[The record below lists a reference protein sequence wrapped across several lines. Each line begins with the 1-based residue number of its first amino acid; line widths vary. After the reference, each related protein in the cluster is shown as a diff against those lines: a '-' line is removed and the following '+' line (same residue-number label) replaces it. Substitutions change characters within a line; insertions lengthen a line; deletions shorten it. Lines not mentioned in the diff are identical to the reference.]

1 MDISPFQYIIS
12 NKKIDFPINHG
23 EIFFHNNLNIVIH
36 SSNHENLILSNNIIF
51 FGECFDYEN
60 PSFTNK
66 EIINKLEGLSL
77 EEKIERVNKL
87 TGFFILIFI
96 ENTNTYIFNDA
107 SGQLEA
113 YISHVDDK
121 FYVTAQPNFIN
132 DLSGNIVY
140 HDDVPQYII
149 DKKINIFQK
158 TPFKFIDKLISNF
171 YYDVNNKKYIR
182 FYPVSSLPIINNHTV
197 AEKALNILENSLKSM
212 ALRKKI
218 NIAVTAG
225 WDSRILFAASVKNAE
240 NVDYYVLNHNTED
253 GRQDVKIAKQIT
265 DHFSKE
271 LKVIDYD
278 LSLVNDIDK
287 SKITVWKDDEKGHKM
302 SGLMNIYFSDQYLIN
317 GNISEVARNF
327 YDPLPKNISVSDIC
341 YILGIKDGSYEKKA
355 VNEWLKTTNKYIH
368 LLDSIYWEH
377 KMPNWAGSSK
387 SISNMYNI
395 VISPFNNRYLLN
407 LLLSTKRKDR
417 DKYFHKIYE
426 NILKIVDENLAKIP
440 LNPTKKHAQISR
452 MKKLHIYPVYRYFF
466 FKMRKL
472 KF

>member
-23 EIFFHNNLNIVIH
+23 EIFFHHNLNIVIH
-36 SSNHENLILSNNIIF
+36 SSNRENLILHHDIIF

-60 PSFTNK
+60 ASFTNK
-66 EIINKLEGLSL
+66 DIIEKLEGLSL
-77 EEKIERVNKL
+77 EEKIEKVNKL
-87 TGFFILIFI
+87 TGFFIFLFF
-96 ENTNTYIFNDA
+96 ENNNMYVFNDA
-107 SGQLEA
+107 SGQLET
-113 YISHVDDK
+113 YISHFDDQL
-121 FYVTAQPNFIN
+121 YISAQPNFIN
-132 DLSGNIVY
+132 DLSGNNQY
-140 HDDVPQYII
+140 HEDVPQYII
-149 DKKINIFQK
+149 DKKINIFHK
-158 TPFKFIDKLISNF
+158 TPFKYISKLISNF
-171 YYDVNNKKYIR
+171 YYDVANKKYIR
-182 FYPVSSLPIINNHTV
+182 FYPVSSLPLINNHTV
-197 AEKALNILENSLKSM
+197 AEKALHILENSIKSM
-212 ALRKKI
+212 SLRRRI
-218 NIAVTAG
+218 SVAVTAG
-225 WDSRILFAASVKNAE
+225 WDSRILFAASVKNVK
-240 NVDYYVLNHNTED
+240 NIDYFVLNHNTED
-253 GRQDVKIAKQIT
+253 GRQDVKIAQQIT

-271 LKVIDYD
+271 LKVIDYN
-278 LSLVNDIDK
+278 LSSVNGIDNNK
-287 SKITVWKDDEKGHKM
+287 STVWKDDEKARKM
-302 SGLMNIYFSDQYLIN
+302 SGLMNLHFPDQYLIN

-327 YDPLPKNISVSDIC
+327 YDPLPKNISVSNIC
-341 YILGIKDGSYEKKA
+341 YILGIKDGSYEKNA
-355 VNEWLKTTNKYIH
+355 VNEWLKTTNNHIH

-452 MKKLHIYPVYRYFF
+452 MKKLHIYPIYRYFF
-466 FKMRKL
+466 FKLRKL